1 MGICDACHC
10 HRFGKQRLIM
20 SQGINF
26 VKSYLFELSLRK
38 GDFLV
43 FGGVDEQLY
52 QKEIR
57 SEDRSAINMHRML

>member
-26 VKSYLFELSLRK
+26 VKSYLFALSLRK

-43 FGGVDEQLY
+43 FEGMDERLY
-52 QKEIR
+52 
-57 SEDRSAINMHRML
+57 